1 MRLSVVLIGVLLVLA
16 GLSLIIISANE
27 IQFLNTTCS
36 GRIFSCFGA
45 NFFGNTTPDSI
56 YPAAYAI
63 LEIGILFTV
72 AGAIITLLGVRTQHH
87 T

>member
-1 MRLSVVLIGVLLVLA
+1 MRLSVVLIGILLILA

-27 IQFLNTTCS
+27 IQFLNTTCN
-36 GRIFSCFGA
+36 GRIFSCLGA

-56 YPAAYAI
+56 YPVAYAI

-72 AGAIITLLGVRTQHH
+72 TGAIITLLGTRTQPH

>member
-1 MRLSVVLIGVLLVLA
+1 MRLSVVLVGVLIILA

-27 IQFLNTTCS
+27 IQFLNTCR
-36 GRIFSCFGA
+36 GFLCFSD
-45 NFFGNTTPDSI
+45 NFFGHTTPDSI

-72 AGAIITLLGVRTQHH
+72 AGAIITLLGARTQPH

>member
-1 MRLSVVLIGVLLVLA
+1 MRLSVVLVGIVAILA

-27 IQFLNTTCS
+27 IQFLNTTCN
-36 GRIFSCFGA
+36 GRLFSCFGT

-56 YPAAYAI
+56 YPVAYAM

-72 AGAIITLLGVRTQHH
+72 TGAIIALLGTRAQPHA
-87 T
+87 